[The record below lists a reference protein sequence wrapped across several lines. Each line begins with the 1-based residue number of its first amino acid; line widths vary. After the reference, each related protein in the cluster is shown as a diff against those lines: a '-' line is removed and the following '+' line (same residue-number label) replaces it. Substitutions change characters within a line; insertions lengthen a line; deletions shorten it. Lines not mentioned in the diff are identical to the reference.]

1 MFYWIVTFFVLSL
14 LAGAIGFG
22 GLATGFAWSGLAVL
36 VLLVL
41 LLVGGFLMQLADE
54 LQNGR

>member
-1 MFYWIVTFFVLSL
+1 MFYWIMTFFVLSL

-22 GLATGFAWSGLAVL
+22 GLTTGFAWSGLAIL

-41 LLVGGFLMQLADE
+41 LLVGGFLVQMASE
-54 LQNGR
+54 LQNDR